1 MSFSNNSSINNVS
14 SYLNKDEDTSNYSIN
29 RLNQMLDKENYK
41 SKIISHYSNS
51 EASKDSSSIDKTSAY
66 YKSKDEI
73 LDNINKLLEE
83 NQSKDIKL
91 KQQSIYSSQ
100 RGKSYV
106 LPSTNINTNEILGMT
121 LELKELKKTNQVM
134 KETIED
140 LKSKITKQK
149 LEHKE
154 ELTKKLNEQKFEYD
168 GTIQRLKD
176 LIENLMNEKKKLN
189 NVIESLNEQL
199 GDIDKANKEKIQN
212 LIALHNE
219 DTEKSKNAWFQA
231 EKIRRKK
238 WEEEKIKEIKELTIK
253 NLEPELEKILK
264 DHKEEL
270 FKQEDRL
277 KEDFRR
283 QKEKVISD
291 YEDRISSLKDKFE
304 KEKEVIQD
312 EERKSYIKRLREQ
325 NERKKDQH
333 TQEQKK
339 WYQNLQEEIKTL
351 EGLRI
356 KDKAHYEEDLE
367 RIEQRHIKDAEEKE
381 KSYQEQINKIK
392 EQYQEKYEIQ
402 MKKYKEQLEKEKNSY
417 IEEKDK
423 QYNIMI
429 ERMRAELLEEREKNN
444 KH

>member
-140 LKSKITKQK
+140 LKSKITKQQ

-325 NERKKDQH
+325 NERIEDQH
-333 TQEQKK
+333 TKEQKK
-339 WYQNLQEEIKTL
+339 WYQN
-351 EGLRI
+351 
-356 KDKAHYEEDLE
+356 
-367 RIEQRHIKDAEEKE
+367 
-381 KSYQEQINKIK
+381 
-392 EQYQEKYEIQ
+392 
-402 MKKYKEQLEKEKNSY
+402 
-417 IEEKDK
+417 
-423 QYNIMI
+423 
-429 ERMRAELLEEREKNN
+429 
-444 KH
+444 

>member
-219 DTEKSKNAWFQA
+219 DTEKSKNAWF
-231 EKIRRKK
+231 
-238 WEEEKIKEIKELTIK
+238 
-253 NLEPELEKILK
+253 
-264 DHKEEL
+264 
-270 FKQEDRL
+270 
-277 KEDFRR
+277 
-283 QKEKVISD
+283 
-291 YEDRISSLKDKFE
+291 
-304 KEKEVIQD
+304 
-312 EERKSYIKRLREQ
+312 
-325 NERKKDQH
+325 
-333 TQEQKK
+333 
-339 WYQNLQEEIKTL
+339 
-351 EGLRI
+351 
-356 KDKAHYEEDLE
+356 
-367 RIEQRHIKDAEEKE
+367 
-381 KSYQEQINKIK
+381 
-392 EQYQEKYEIQ
+392 
-402 MKKYKEQLEKEKNSY
+402 
-417 IEEKDK
+417 
-423 QYNIMI
+423 
-429 ERMRAELLEEREKNN
+429 
-444 KH
+444 